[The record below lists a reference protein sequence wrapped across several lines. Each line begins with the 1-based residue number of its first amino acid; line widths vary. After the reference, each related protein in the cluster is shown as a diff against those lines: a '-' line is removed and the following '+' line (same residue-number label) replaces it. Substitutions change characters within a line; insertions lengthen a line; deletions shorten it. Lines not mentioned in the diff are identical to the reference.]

1 MISKCLFPDVVTY
14 NLLIGAACNIGR
26 LDFALLLHDQ
36 MVQRGYEPD
45 LITYTELVRGFCI
58 RGKMKEA
65 RGGNLGDE
73 GRGQRVIG
81 RQRRG
86 VEVWVRHEK
95 KMTEREEMSRSG
107 LESKYNRMSVR
118 RRKKRR
124 RKKRKKKK
132 RRS

>member
-26 LDFALLLHDQ
+26 PDFALQLHNE

-65 RGGNLGDE
+65 EELYAKILKSGLLNDHVPVQILFNKYCKLE
-73 GRGQRVIG
+73 
-81 RQRRG
+81 
-86 VEVWVRHEK
+86 EPVRAFNFYQDW
-95 KMTEREEMSRSG
+95 
-107 LESKYNRMSVR
+107 LESKKGSLP
-118 RRKKRR
+118 
-124 RKKRKKKK
+124 
-132 RRS
+132 

>member
-26 LDFALLLHDQ
+26 PDFALQLHNE

-65 RGGNLGDE
+65 EELYAKILKSGLLNDHVPVQILFNKYCKLKE
-73 GRGQRVIG
+73 PVIAFNFY
-81 RQRRG
+81 QD
-86 VEVWVRHEK
+86 W
-95 KMTEREEMSRSG
+95 
-107 LESKYNRMSVR
+107 LESKKGSLP
-118 RRKKRR
+118 
-124 RKKRKKKK
+124 
-132 RRS
+132 